1 MPHDENQGSRLSL
14 LLFYFLAFLLLWEW
28 LRPLHNFTDTKHTG
42 FFIVFIGLAF
52 LLSFFRMRWYVT
64 VPSCILF
71 TLISIHILFYKGSV
85 FQPEWL
91 VSFLRDVMQNA
102 RHIGTGRW
110 NDMNPSFRTLLF
122 FVLLWLLV
130 YLLHY
135 WVIYQRK
142 ILFFFIMT
150 VAYITVLDTFTPY
163 DAAYAV
169 IRIVFIGFLMM
180 GLLYMERIRLTE
192 HIAFKKRLILK
203 WFLPLMLFIC
213 ASVVFGLAAPK
224 SDPNWPDPVPFLKK
238 ITNHKEVPAAESKI
252 GYGNHDETL
261 GGPFQQDDTPVF
273 TWKGKE
279 RAYFRVET
287 KDTYTGKGWVE
298 TDQGM
303 SYKLNGG
310 NVEDIWFDRSV
321 QTRRY
326 TAQVSI
332 DENYLYNHVMYPIG
346 VSNIKPK
353 HSIQL
358 EMNGNTEQITPVS
371 EQVGNIRNMG
381 RYTVTFQAPVFKLND
396 LRKVKVKRY
405 REQNQFND
413 RYLQVPDSLPKRVRQ
428 LADRLTRDHHNMF
441 DKAKAI
447 EDYLGSSAF
456 SYNTQDVA
464 VPEHNQDY
472 VDQFLFETKRGYCD
486 NFSSAMAVLLRSA
499 GIPARWVK
507 GYTSGEY
514 KGAGDHKGHIYEV
527 TNNNA
532 HSWVEVYFPDQGW
545 VTFEPTKGFTNP
557 TEFTSEQNHTAAKD
571 SGGSAGNSD
580 EPSDKQRQ
588 ETKPEKE
595 ETPKKRDHSAAPHPV
610 IRNKTAAQLWPYAAI
625 VIVISAA
632 AALAWLLRARWIPHV
647 TAARLKR
654 RTDEDVFFDAYAALL
669 RQLKRKGF
677 SRGDGET
684 LRDFAARIDEAHHT
698 NDMSE
703 LTLRYER
710 ALYRRDNA
718 AKLWNESGQL
728 WENIIKTR

>member
-28 LRPLHNFTDTKHTG
+28 LRPLQNFTDTKHKG
-42 FFIVFIGLAF
+42 FFIVFIGLTF

-71 TLISIHILFYKGSV
+71 TLISIHILFYKGSILNLG
-85 FQPEWL
+85 WL
-91 VSFLRDVMQNA
+91 SSFLRDVMLNTG
-102 RHIGTGRW
+102 HIGTGRW

-192 HIAFKKRLILK
+192 NIALKKRLIAK
-203 WFLPLMLFIC
+203 WFFPLALFIC
-213 ASVVFGLAAPK
+213 ASVIFGLAAPK
-224 SDPNWPDPVPFLKK
+224 SDPNWPDPVPFFKK
-238 ITNHKEVPAAESKI
+238 ITNQHQVPAAESKI

-273 TWKGKE
+273 KWKGKE

-303 SYKLNGG
+303 SYKIDRG
-310 NVEDIWFDRSV
+310 NVEDLWFDRSV
-321 QTRRY
+321 QTKRY

-332 DENYLYNHVMYPIG
+332 DKNYLYNHVMYPIG

-353 HSIQL
+353 QSVQL

-381 RYTVTFQAPVFKLND
+381 RYTLTFQSPVFKLNE
-396 LRKVKVKRY
+396 LRKVKVKQNRS
-405 REQNQFND
+405 QNQFND
-413 RYLQVPDSLPKRVRQ
+413 RYLQLPDNLPERVGK
-428 LADRLTRDHHNMF
+428 LAEKLTRDHHNMF

-456 SYNTQDVA
+456 SYQTQDVA
-464 VPEHNQDY
+464 VPKQDQDY

-486 NFSSAMAVLLRSA
+486 NFSSAMAVLLRSS

-514 KGAGDHKGHIYEV
+514 KAAGDQNGSIYEV

-557 TEFTSEQNHTAAKD
+557 TEFTSEMKSSADGSND
-571 SGGSAGNSD
+571 STKKSEKSS
-580 EPSDKQRQ
+580 EKPRE
-588 ETKPEKE
+588 ETKPKKE
-595 ETPKKRDHSAAPHPV
+595 AAPKDQEKRSFTP
-610 IRNKTAAQLWPYAAI
+610 NPALQKQAAAHFWPYAAALI
-625 VIVISAA
+625 IFAAA
-632 AALAWLLRARWIPHV
+632 AALAWFFRSRWIPFAE
-647 TAARLKR
+647 AARLKR
-654 RTDEDVFFDAYAALL
+654 RTDEDAFFDAYAALL
-669 RQLKRKGF
+669 RQLKRKGYG
-677 SRGDGET
+677 RGGGET
-684 LRDFAARIDEAHHT
+684 LRDFAARIDAAYET
-698 NDMSE
+698 EDMSE

-710 ALYRRDNA
+710 ALYRNDDPA
-718 AKLWNESGQL
+718 ELWNESRQL
-728 WENIIKTR
+728 WENIIKRR